1 MELENQEKSRF
12 SFLNSVSN
20 LFCKANRKAII
31 DVIVVITPLLLIY
44 VYFVGMGTLP
54 EIKDAL
60 KENKKIQTTIDSI
73 QTDNQFIVQR
83 MYELEKNQ
91 TMFFDMVNKNNELIK
106 ENNKQLSKLKRIYND
121 KINNAN
127 TYDVSQLDSFFTDK
141 YRDYYNR

>member
-20 LFCKANRKAII
+20 LFCKTNRKAII

-91 TMFFDMVNKNNELIK
+91 AMFFDMVNKNNELIK
-106 ENNKQLSKLKRIYND
+106 ENNKQLSKLKKIYND

-127 TYDVSQLDSFFTDK
+127 TYDVSQLDSFFTEK